1 MIGSYTMTSTEVFSA
16 ASAGRLTDAVEDTE
30 LSSQGSSQL
39 PELLLLLLEF
49 KIFIHSAL
57 GIIR

>member
-16 ASAGRLTDAVEDTE
+16 ASAGRLTDVVEDTE
-30 LSSQGSSQL
+30 LNRQGSSQL

-49 KIFIHSAL
+49 
-57 GIIR
+57 

>member
-16 ASAGRLTDAVEDTE
+16 SNAGRLTDAVEDTE
-30 LSSQGSSQL
+30 LSRQGSSQL

-49 KIFIHSAL
+49 
-57 GIIR
+57 